1 MRLFPLI
8 KGSLLL
14 MRFSVL
20 RQVGRAIFALASI
33 GALSLSL
40 TACTSTVSLQAAPA
54 SNDPGCAAITV
65 RLPDN
70 VDGNAQRPTDA
81 QSTSAWGSP
90 TRVILRCGLPEVKAS
105 TLICTTIGGVDWL
118 VDPSQAPSYRF
129 ITFGRNPATEIIV
142 DYKHASGV
150 SSLDALSQAVAAGPA
165 ADVRCLNP
173 KN

>member
-1 MRLFPLI
+1 
-8 KGSLLL
+8 
-14 MRFSVL
+14 MRFSLL
-20 RQVGRAIFALASI
+20 RQVTRALFGFLTASAL
-33 GALSLSL
+33 ALSLS
-40 TACTSTVSLQAAPA
+40 ACTSTVSLQAAPA
-54 SNDPGCAAITV
+54 SNDPGCAAISV
-65 RLPDN
+65 RLPSD

-81 QSTSAWGSP
+81 QATSAWGNP
-90 TRVILRCGLPEVKAS
+90 TRIILRCGLPEVKAS

-129 ITFGRNPATEIIV
+129 ITFGRNPATEVIV

-150 SSLDALSQAVAAGPA
+150 STIDALSQAVAAGPA

>member
-1 MRLFPLI
+1 
-8 KGSLLL
+8 

-20 RQVGRAIFALASI
+20 RQVTRALFGFLTASAL
-33 GALSLSL
+33 ALSLS
-40 TACTSTVSLQAAPA
+40 ACTSTVSLQAAPA
-54 SNDPGCAAITV
+54 SNDPGCAAISV
-65 RLPDN
+65 RLPSD
-70 VDGNAQRPTDA
+70 VDGNVQRPTDA
-81 QSTSAWGSP
+81 QATSAWGNP
-90 TRVILRCGLPEVKAS
+90 TRIILRCGLPEVKAS

-129 ITFGRNPATEIIV
+129 ITFGRNPATEVIV

-150 SSLDALSQAVAAGPA
+150 STIDALSQAVAAGPA

>member
-1 MRLFPLI
+1 
-8 KGSLLL
+8 

-20 RQVGRAIFALASI
+20 RQVTRALFGCLAVSAL
-33 GALSLSL
+33 ALSLS
-40 TACTSTVSLQAAPA
+40 ACTSTVSLQAAPA
-54 SNDPGCAAITV
+54 SNDPGCAAISV
-65 RLPDN
+65 RLPSD
-70 VDGNAQRPTDA
+70 VDGNAQRSTDA
-81 QSTSAWGSP
+81 QATSAWGNP
-90 TRVILRCGLPEVKAS
+90 TRIILRCGLPEVKAS

-129 ITFGRNPATEIIV
+129 ITFGRNPATEVIV

-150 SSLDALSQAVAAGPA
+150 STIDALSQAVAAGPA